1 MPTYI
6 FKKSHIK
13 NVCTAQVANTL
24 ASFDGCKMDA
34 ENIYI
39 DYIDRNYLFDVL
51 FIIGNFAM

>member
-13 NVCTAQVANTL
+13 NVCTAQVANSL

-34 ENIYI
+34 ENEGVSK
-39 DYIDRNYLFDVL
+39 LVFS
-51 FIIGNFAM
+51 

>member
-24 ASFDGCKMDA
+24 ASFDGCKMGGFNVQMHYTA
-34 ENIYI
+34 K
-39 DYIDRNYLFDVL
+39 L
-51 FIIGNFAM
+51 